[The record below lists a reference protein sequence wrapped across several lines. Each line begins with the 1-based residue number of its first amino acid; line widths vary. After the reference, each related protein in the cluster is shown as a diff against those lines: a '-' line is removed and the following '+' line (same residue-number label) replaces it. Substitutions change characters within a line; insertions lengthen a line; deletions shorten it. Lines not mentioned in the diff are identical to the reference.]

1 MIPCRQCS
9 EEYPLGTLSCPR
21 CGRLNDRSPVIRGL
35 KILAAILF
43 LGVAAWAV
51 RVAWTTQTPP
61 SADGKPMPKERPT
74 LPGQSDSSQPDL
86 RF

>member
-1 MIPCRQCS
+1 M
-9 EEYPLGTLSCPR
+9 GTLSCPR

-35 KILAAILF
+35 KILAAIFF

-51 RVAWTTQTPP
+51 WMARTTETPP

-74 LPGQSDSSQPDL
+74 LPGQRDSSQPDL